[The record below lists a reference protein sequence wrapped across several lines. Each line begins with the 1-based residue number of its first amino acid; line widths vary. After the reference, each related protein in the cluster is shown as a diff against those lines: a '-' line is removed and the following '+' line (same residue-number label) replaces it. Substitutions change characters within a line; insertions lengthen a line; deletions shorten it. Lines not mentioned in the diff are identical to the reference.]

1 MDLIASFSSQRVRT
15 FQFFKLRG
23 ILDDDTLTFLF
34 DTGAAYSAIGIN
46 NLIPSKSNHESDE
59 QLLALEKIIRD
70 EIKKQGVSERAQRLK
85 SANNIDI
92 ITYPCVSRGVSI
104 EGSKQ
109 TDFYFDLALSD
120 YINLPLLGSNFTD
133 DCNYTHKINGQIIVS
148 GMKDSPGAESYY
160 GIKTLDFSGIKKGYI
175 GRA

>member
-34 DTGAAYSAIGIN
+34 DTGAAYSVIGIN

-85 SANNIDI
+85 SAHNH
-92 ITYPCVSRGVSI
+92 
-104 EGSKQ
+104 
-109 TDFYFDLALSD
+109 
-120 YINLPLLGSNFTD
+120 LL
-133 DCNYTHKINGQIIVS
+133 Y
-148 GMKDSPGAESYY
+148 
-160 GIKTLDFSGIKKGYI
+160 
-175 GRA
+175 